1 MFIINRKAVIGWL
14 SNNGV
19 FHECE
24 TYEHNELAINLVTEL
39 KLQAIEEN
47 GVFYTGAG
55 LLEKLG
61 WFRFTQSPFYEKYED
76 APDNGYVYLDME
88 KMISYE
94 QLKWYREN
102 KCKLSKNQINVIE
115 EYLAI
120 KNT

>member
-14 SNNGV
+14 SNKGI
-19 FHECE
+19 FYTCDA
-24 TYEHNELAINLVTEL
+24 YEHNELAINLVVDL
-39 KLQAIEEN
+39 NLQAIEEN

-61 WFRFTQSPFYEKYED
+61 WVRFTQSPFYEKYED
-76 APDNGYVYLDME
+76 VPDNGFVYFDFN
-88 KMISYE
+88 KMMSYE
-94 QLKWYREN
+94 QLKWYNDN
-102 KCKLSKNQINVIE
+102 KNNLSKNQIDVIE